1 MLYQLLHEIKS
12 ARGTITFHQLAA
24 QLQVEESAL
33 HGMIDFWVRKGR
45 LRGDEVQPADA
56 LPVCVGA
63 GCSRCPGAAQC
74 PFVMKMPVSVSLETP
89 QMDTDS
95 HR

>member
-1 MLYQLLHEIKS
+1 MLYQLLHEIES
-12 ARGTITFHQLAA
+12 ARETMTFNQLAA

-45 LRGDEVQPADA
+45 LRGDEVQSTATA
-56 LPVCVGA
+56 FPVCTTA

-74 PFVMKMPVSVSLETP
+74 PFVMKMPPTISLNP
-89 QMDTDS
+89 KITD
-95 HR
+95 